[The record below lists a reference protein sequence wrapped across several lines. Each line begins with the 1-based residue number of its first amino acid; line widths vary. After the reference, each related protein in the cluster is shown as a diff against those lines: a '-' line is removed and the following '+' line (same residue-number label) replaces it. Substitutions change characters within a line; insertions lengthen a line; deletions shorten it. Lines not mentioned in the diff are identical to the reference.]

1 MATARQFFN
10 SPIDIPI
17 SATGSIPLGDQNLQV
32 ANNVSIEFTNNATF
46 PVNLVFT
53 SQFGTINVLAG
64 QSSAAITG
72 STLMVNYTIY
82 NGLNN
87 QPIGGPYS
95 IQWGLGVLQISISS
109 GVPTPQNITI
119 AKQAKIQFT
128 SDAAY
133 PITWNP
139 TNSFSPDP
147 SPLTVGLNGAQAAV
161 AAGQTVSYEFGT
173 PGGVVRGGTVKVGS

>member
-1 MATARQFFN
+1 M
-10 SPIDIPI
+10 
-17 SATGSIPLGDQNLQV
+17 
-32 ANNVSIEFTNNATF
+32 
-46 PVNLVFT
+46 FT

-87 QPIGGPYS
+87 QPIGRP
-95 IQWGLGVLQISISS
+95 VLHPVGTRSVADQHQQRCAS
-109 GVPTPQNITI
+109 TPQNFITI
-119 AKQAKIQFT
+119 AKQARIQFT

-139 TNSFSPDP
+139 TNSFSPEP

-161 AAGQTVSYEFGT
+161 AVGQTVSYELA
-173 PGGVVRGGTVKVGS
+173 PLVEWCAVER